1 MTSLTIMRASSR
13 QASAASARAS
23 GIARATRAAARGGG
37 GMWVN
42 VFFAARS
49 RVNIDIHWH
58 VEPKSS
64 GKPRPSPGSRACP
77 RGSIHDALADSRGG
91 PLRMP
96 FDPSP
101 RREGALCRPTTIA
114 LELVLLLGACSERD
128 ATRLTIPEPPAT
140 PSSEASTPS
149 IAPTGRIEPSA
160 PSSETGPAP
169 GRLAPPTAGVEPTSA
184 PGPSASAPDACS
196 PTSTTDA
203 CTPAPPDAHAP
214 PDAPAPLDPPTPR
227 GALAA
232 FEQRCGTGGVT
243 PRGAEALARLP
254 YLQRLSDGGVDI
266 LYKRAAAVAPDV
278 VDIVDVS
285 LPDGSIVAHVSA
297 VVDPGAPD
305 GLQRLAHVEALAPA
319 TYYCYAIAG
328 LTTRIGF
335 RTAPPPGADASVRF
349 AVFGDSGDGGV
360 GQAAVRDRLQSLP
373 ADLILHTGD
382 VAYETGT
389 LDQFEQRFFRVY
401 QRMLES
407 VPIFPIAGNH
417 EHYSTGAGP
426 FLEVFDLP
434 ENGSEFGREYWYS
447 FDFGDVHFVGLDTEQ
462 LGAEQEAWLDRDLSQ
477 SHRRWTVVY
486 FHRPPFSA
494 GYHGNAAD
502 VEQAF
507 VPILQ
512 SHGVPIVFAGH
523 EHSYERTRPIG
534 GVTYVITGGGG
545 KRLRAVGTSDSTVKS
560 QSVLHLMEVEVHG
573 PSMHV
578 RAIDV
583 SGTEID
589 AFDLVAPG

>member
-1 MTSLTIMRASSR
+1 
-13 QASAASARAS
+13 
-23 GIARATRAAARGGG
+23 
-37 GMWVN
+37 
-42 VFFAARS
+42 
-49 RVNIDIHWH
+49 
-58 VEPKSS
+58 
-64 GKPRPSPGSRACP
+64 
-77 RGSIHDALADSRGG
+77 
-91 PLRMP
+91 MP

-101 RREGALCRPTTIA
+101 RREGAVCWPVSIA
-114 LELVLLLGACSERD
+114 LLLGACSEQD
-128 ATRLTIPEPPAT
+128 ATRLTIPEQPGQSAT
-140 PSSEASTPS
+140 PSSESPSPS
-149 IAPTGRIEPSA
+149 IAPAGRVEPST
-160 PSSETGPAP
+160 SSGEAARPAP
-169 GRLAPPTAGVEPTSA
+169 GGLAPPTAGVEPTSA

-196 PTSTTDA
+196 PTSTDA
-203 CTPAPPDAHAP
+203 CTPAPPDALP
-214 PDAPAPLDPPTPR
+214 PLDPPAPLDPPTPR

-232 FEQRCGTGGVT
+232 FEQHCGPGGVT

-266 LYKRAAAVAPDV
+266 LYKRTAAVAPDV
-278 VDIVDVS
+278 DVVDVVDVS
-285 LPDGSIVAHVSA
+285 LPDGSLVAHVPA

-305 GLQRLAHVEALAPA
+305 GLQRLAHVESLAPA
-319 TYYCYAIAG
+319 SYYCYAIAG
-328 LTTRIGF
+328 LTNRIGF
-335 RTAPPPGADASVRF
+335 RTAPPPGGDASVRF

-360 GQAAVRDRLQSLP
+360 GQAAVRDQLQSLP

-434 ENGSEFGREYWYS
+434 ENGSEAGREYWYS

-462 LGAEQEAWLDRDLSQ
+462 LGAEQEAWLERDLSQ

-512 SHGVPIVFAGH
+512 SHRVPIVFAGH

-545 KRLRAVGTSDSTVKS
+545 KRLRAVGSSDSTVKS

-573 PSMHV
+573 ASMHV

-589 AFDLVAPG
+589 AFDLAAPG